1 VDLFD
6 QEVDYAEDQ
15 AHLKQR
21 RAGVL
26 GKRTKHGDGDAEEYT
41 EQKRAKVSA
50 AEHHY
55 LELLP
60 NADMYERS
68 YMHKDV
74 VCQCKVPLL
83 ILKMLQCACPSGM
96 TIFSP

>member
-1 VDLFD
+1 M
-6 QEVDYAEDQ
+6 
-15 AHLKQR
+15 
-21 RAGVL
+21 VL
-26 GKRTKHGDGDAEEYT
+26 GKRKAHEGGDADEYA
-41 EQKRAKVSA
+41 EQKRVKVSA

-74 VCQCKVPLL
+74 VCQGKVPHQIL
-83 ILKMLQCACPSGM
+83 IIMQCACRLGM
-96 TIFSP
+96 TIYSP

>member
-1 VDLFD
+1 
-6 QEVDYAEDQ
+6 
-15 AHLKQR
+15 
-21 RAGVL
+21 L
-26 GKRTKHGDGDAEEYT
+26 GKRTIREGGDADEYT
-41 EQKRAKVSA
+41 ELKRAKVSA

-74 VCQCKVPLL
+74 VCLGMVLLL
-83 ILKMLQCACPSGM
+83 ILKMLQCACRSDM
-96 TIFSP
+96 TTYSP